1 MNIRHDLH
9 LHTTLS
15 TCGKPG
21 ATPEAY
27 IAIAKEKGLSTIG
40 LCDHV
45 WDTAVS
51 PAINTFYTGQDMEH
65 VLSLSLPKADGIR
78 ILRGCEAELDKNN
91 VLGLSE
97 EAAKKLDYV
106 LCVHSHSQH
115 PEVIEASVRKD
126 PKKLA
131 DILCERFSVLVEHPM
146 SKYITA
152 IAHPFFPSG
161 NRDNF
166 DEVLFRISDDRLE
179 DLFADAVY
187 KNIAI
192 EINAASFASY
202 PVKSIHRSEMFR
214 IYETAKECG
223 CKFIFGSDCHNP
235 EIYDERYAYL
245 AQVADLLELTEAD
258 LCPLVK

>member
-15 TCGKPG
+15 YCGKDS
-21 ATPEAY
+21 ATPENY
-27 IAIAKEKGLSTIG
+27 VEIAKKKGLSTIG
-40 LCDHV
+40 FSDHV

-51 PAINTFYTGQDMEH
+51 PAINDFYEGQDAERI
-65 VLSLSLPKADGIR
+65 LSASLPKAEGIR
-78 ILRGCEAELDKNN
+78 ILRGCEAELDKNG

-97 EAAKKLDYV
+97 DAAKKFDYI
-106 LCVHSHSQH
+106 LCTHSHSQH
-115 PEVIEASVRKD
+115 PEVIDASLRKD

-152 IAHPFFPSG
+152 IAHPFFPCG

-187 KNIAI
+187 KNVAI
-192 EINAASFASY
+192 EINAGAFSGYS
-202 PVKSIHRSEMFR
+202 VKSIHRSEMFR
-214 IYETAKECG
+214 IYETAKESG
-223 CKFIFGSDCHNP
+223 CKFIFGTDCHDP
-235 EIYDERYAYL
+235 KLYDERFSYL
-245 AQVADLLELTEAD
+245 EALCALLEITDED

>member
-1 MNIRHDLH
+1 MEIRHDLH
-9 LHTTLS
+9 MHTTLS
-15 TCGKPG
+15 HCGKEG
-21 ATPEAY
+21 ATPENY
-27 IAIAKEKGLSTIG
+27 LQIAKEKGLSVIG
-40 LCDHV
+40 FCDHV

-51 PAINTFYTGQDMEH
+51 PAINSFYEGQDAERI
-65 VLSLSLPKADGIR
+65 LSAPLPKADGVR
-78 ILRGCEAELDKNN
+78 ILRGCEAELDKNG

-97 EAAKKLDYV
+97 DTAKKFDYI
-106 LCVHSHSQH
+106 LCTHSHSQH
-115 PEVIEASVRKD
+115 PEVIDAGARKD

-161 NRDNF
+161 NRENF
-166 DEVLFRISDDRLE
+166 DEVLFRIADDRLE

-187 KNIAI
+187 KNVAL
-192 EINAASFASY
+192 ELNAAAFAGY

-214 IYETAKECG
+214 IYETAKEAG
-223 CKFIFGSDCHNP
+223 CKFVFGTDCHDPKTYN
-235 EIYDERYAYL
+235 ERFAYL
-245 AQVADLLELTEAD
+245 TALCELLEITDED